1 MQAPGP
7 IQASV
12 LREPSPT
19 ARCTCRHWV
28 HCDCSCHGRA
38 CDPSENHCDIA
49 FLPDEGGLAA
59 WGCAICTPGEGTPH
73 YLGCELIGWSVT
85 FGQGRVFGEDAGP
98 AEDDS
103 AARRIPRWPIL
114 APAVEVEH

>member
-19 ARCTCRHWV
+19 ARCTCRHSI
-28 HCDCSCHGRA
+28 DCNHSCHARD
-38 CDPSENHCDIA
+38 CDPSEGVCDIA
-49 FLPDEGGLAA
+49 FLPDEGGLTP
-59 WGCAICTPGEGTPH
+59 WGCPICTPGEGTPH

-85 FGQGRVFGEDAGP
+85 FGHGRVLDEDAGP
-98 AEDDS
+98 AEDDA
-103 AARRIPRWPIL
+103 AARRIPRWPVL
-114 APAVEVEH
+114 GQVDLS